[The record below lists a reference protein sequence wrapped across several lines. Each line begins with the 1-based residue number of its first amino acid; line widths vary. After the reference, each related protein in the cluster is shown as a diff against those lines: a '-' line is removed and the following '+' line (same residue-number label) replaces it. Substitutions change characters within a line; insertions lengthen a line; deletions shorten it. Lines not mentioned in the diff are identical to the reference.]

1 MTSTR
6 RSTFPTCWSWIIW
19 LASVVLLMVSVA
31 AQANGQE
38 SAVEN
43 PNKVK
48 AAFLR
53 NFAHYVTWPGS
64 AFPDSRSPWRVC
76 ILGRDPF
83 GDMLEKTFLGRTE
96 QDRSFEVH
104 RADALQRLPSC
115 QIVFLALDDP
125 VVRRGI
131 LSELKGKPVL
141 TVGDTPE
148 FLREGGVIR
157 FQVEDRVRLSINL
170 DQARAAS
177 LAVQTRMLEVS
188 QEVVENGVLRKVR

>member
-1 MTSTR
+1 MTSTH
-6 RSTFPTCWSWIIW
+6 RSAFPTCWSWIIW
-19 LASVVLLMVSVA
+19 MAWVVLLMVSTA

-43 PNKVK
+43 PNRVK

-64 AFPDSRSPWRVC
+64 AFPDSHSPWRVC

-104 RADALQRLPSC
+104 RADALQRLPTC
-115 QIVFLALDDP
+115 QIVFLAFDDP
-125 VVRRGI
+125 VARRAI